1 MCACVH
7 FVSSRAT
14 TPEPTHEVN
23 SASCLILSLKY
34 VYICNIKLSTTC
46 HAISWEHTF
55 SHVTHSNWSQ
65 GKHFAWPGPLLWAT
79 LIHFPISARAEKR
92 ENYEKSSCA
101 DRKRD
106 ASPVVRVPG
115 QLKYLC
121 EIVCVKKHK
130 VGFAINS
137 GNLWL
142 NCSSAA
148 ADDTR
153 HFSAVWWKI
162 KVFVQSAAEW
172 WRKWLRG
179 GVCVYELNKRVSS
192 CTVVSTTRARLK
204 NRKRCVTSKVRAWR
218 QPLHWSSVALIACR
232 SSASRKP
239 LMWWMNEGRRAALW
253 ALIVFLLSHHIA
265 NTNLDRQR
273 QTRERPTSHSPS
285 QRTSS
290 SYI

>member
-1 MCACVH
+1 MSCYILGAYFLPCYSRLTGAKENTLLGLAHCSEPLSYISLSVHVLKSWTLQRKKLRKVFLHRQEARCQPRRPCA
-7 FVSSRAT
+7 
-14 TPEPTHEVN
+14 
-23 SASCLILSLKY
+23 
-34 VYICNIKLSTTC
+34 
-46 HAISWEHTF
+46 
-55 SHVTHSNWSQ
+55 
-65 GKHFAWPGPLLWAT
+65 
-79 LIHFPISARAEKR
+79 
-92 ENYEKSSCA
+92 
-101 DRKRD
+101 
-106 ASPVVRVPG
+106 G

-179 GVCVYELNKRVSS
+179 GGYELNKRVSS

-204 NRKRCVTSKVRAWR
+204 NRKRCVTSEVCAWR